1 MKVVVMGAGAVGCYF
16 GALLAKA
23 GHEVVLIGRPAHVD
37 AIRSNGLL
45 LERASGQER
54 IKLGAS
60 TAAASVAGAGLVLV
74 CVKSGDTGEAGSQM
88 APHLAPEAMI
98 VSLQNGVGNAQRLAE
113 QLGRPVFPA
122 AVYVAADMAGAGH
135 VRHHGRGELV
145 IGTGERGEELA
156 ALLRAAGIPTELSGE
171 VESVLWTKLVLNC
184 AYNALSAITRQPYGA
199 LLAVEGTEALIRNV
213 LTECEAVAAACGIT
227 LPEGQAQSVLAAA
240 RTMASQMSST
250 AQDLIRGRPTEIDYL
265 NGYVVR
271 LGAEHGV
278 ATPVNQALTVIVK
291 ILEARPRA

>member
-1 MKVVVMGAGAVGCYF
+1 MKVAVMGAGAVGCYF

-37 AIRSNGLL
+37 AIRSDGLL
-45 LERASGQER
+45 LERASGPER

-74 CVKSGDTGEAGSQM
+74 CVKSGDTEEVGWQM

-98 VSLQNGVGNAQRLAE
+98 VSLQNGVGNAQRLAAL
-113 QLGRPVFPA
+113 LGRPVFPA
-122 AVYVAADMAGAGH
+122 AVYVAANMAGAGH
-135 VRHHGRGELV
+135 VRHYGRGELV
-145 IGTGERGEELA
+145 IGTGPRGEELA
-156 ALLRAAGIPTELSGE
+156 ALFRAAGIPAELSGDVDE
-171 VESVLWTKLVLNC
+171 ALWAKLALNC

-199 LLAVEGTEALIRNV
+199 LLAVAGTQVLIRNV
-213 LTECEAVAAACGIT
+213 LKECEAVAAACGIN
-227 LPEGQAQSVLAAA
+227 LPEGQAEGILAAGQS
-240 RTMASQMSST
+240 MAGQISST

-271 LGAEHGV
+271 LGAEHGIAV
-278 ATPVNQALTVIVK
+278 PVNQALTTIVK
-291 ILEARPRA
+291 ILEARPHA